1 MADLIEV
8 KPYMGNDG
16 TTGECARWD
25 AEPTPQQAE
34 KFVSN
39 EWAFGQTYMPLGW
52 KEPEDGAPNIGLGA
66 FLLVAGIVVCITI
79 LCIVVFGG

>member
-1 MADLIEV
+1 MAELIEV
-8 KPYMGNDG
+8 KPYLGNDG
-16 TTGECARWD
+16 ATGECARWD

-39 EWAFGQTYMPLGW
+39 EWAVGQTYMPLGW
-52 KEPEDGAPNIGLGA
+52 KESEESAPFISLGA

>member
-1 MADLIEV
+1 MAELIEV

-39 EWAFGQTYMPLGW
+39 EWAVGKTYMPIGW
-52 KEPEDGAPNIGLGA
+52 KEPEEVPHIGLGA
-66 FLLVAGIVVCITI
+66 FLLVAGIVACITI
-79 LCIVVFGG
+79 LRIVVFGG